1 MSSTND
7 MKNENFYKLIVTKN
21 NKEKAHYFGYM
32 PYEDIMVE
40 VNDFYDTHKA
50 DAVEMI
56 MMKKEEFNKEVSK
69 KP

>member
-1 MSSTND
+1 

-21 NKEKAHYFGYM
+21 DKEKVHYFGYM

-56 MMKKEEFNKEVSK
+56 MMKKKEFNKEVSK